1 MTNYAVISDV
11 HSNLEA
17 LESVLKD
24 IKKRKVDEIIFLG
37 DAVGYG
43 PNPNECLELLKKRC
57 KIMMAGNHDWGA
69 VGQTNID
76 YFNEYAKAAI
86 IWTREVLTEKNQG
99 FIKALPIIKN
109 MKKEN
114 ILLVHSTPK
123 EPSAWHYL
131 LTLWDAEMNFHYFEQ
146 RICLVGHS
154 HQPFIIER
162 LPSGEMVTHRAEAV
176 LGENERYIINVG
188 SVGQPRDGD
197 SRACYALIRGNKVEI
212 VRVKYNIE
220 ETQRKMRENDLP
232 LSLIERLS
240 SGT

>member
-17 LESVLKD
+17 LEAVLKD

-69 VGQTNID
+69 VGLTNID

-86 IWTREVLTEKNQG
+86 IWTREVLTDKNQG
-99 FIKALPIIKN
+99 FIRALPVIRD

-114 ILLVHSTPK
+114 VLLVHSTPK
-123 EPSAWHYL
+123 EPQAWHYL
-131 LTLWDAEMNFHYFEQ
+131 HTLRDAEINFHCFEQ
-146 RICLVGHS
+146 KMCLIGHS
-154 HQPFIIER
+154 HQPFVIER
-162 LPSGEMVTHRAEAV
+162 LPSGEMVTYRERV
-176 LGENERYIINVG
+176 ELGEGERYIINAG
-188 SVGQPRDGD
+188 SVGQPRDRD
-197 SRACYALIRGNKVEI
+197 PRACYVLFRDNKVEF
-212 VRVKYNIE
+212 VRVGYNIAQ
-220 ETQRKMRENDLP
+220 TQQKMLENDLP
-232 LSLIERLS
+232 LPLIERLS